1 MQSNDYDMV
10 FWYLASSHFDFW
22 QASIPQPQEAA
33 KRQNT
38 GDFNWPYFDDGHAP
52 GTIQAL
58 GYMITGIVS
67 ALAHTIRKSERVH

>member
-52 GTIQAL
+52 GIKTTQFHPSIL
-58 GYMITGIVS
+58 LIGFFLFSG
-67 ALAHTIRKSERVH
+67 